1 MNFMPNDL
9 AIIIPARL
17 SASRLP
23 NKPLAD
29 IAGTPMIIH
38 VARRA
43 TAAAIGPVFIA
54 TGDKAI
60 VDLAYD
66 YGFTAILTQ
75 QKHETGSDRVFE
87 ALCIIEQERQQKYK
101 YVMNLQGD
109 LPNFNSDSLKTVLEA
124 LTLSGADIATLAN
137 FVNDITEKNN
147 ENVVKLIAAAKAEYL
162 QALYFTRAAAPHG
175 TAEFYKHIGIYL
187 YKRDALEKFIKLPTS
202 KLEQQERLEQLRAL
216 EAGMTIA
223 AQLVIDDPISVD
235 TLADLE
241 QARILLAK

>member
-1 MNFMPNDL
+1 MNLMPNDL

-17 SASRLP
+17 GASRLP

-38 VARRA
+38 VAQRA
-43 TAAAIGPVFIA
+43 KNASIGPVFIA
-54 TGDKAI
+54 TGDSEI
-60 VDLAYD
+60 VNVARD
-66 YGFTAILTQ
+66 YGFKAILTQ

-109 LPNFNSDSLKTVLEA
+109 LPNVNSDSLKIALEA
-124 LTLSGADIATLAN
+124 MILSKADITTLAN
-137 FVNDITEKNN
+137 LVNDITEKNN
-147 ENVVKLIAAAKAEYL
+147 ENVVKLIAAARAEYL

-175 TAEFYKHIGIYL
+175 NAEFYKHIGIYL
-187 YKRDALEKFIKLPTS
+187 YKRDALEKFIKLPAS

-223 AQLVIDDPISVD
+223 AKLVLDDPISVD
-235 TLADLE
+235 TAEDLE
-241 QARILLAK
+241 QARKLLAK